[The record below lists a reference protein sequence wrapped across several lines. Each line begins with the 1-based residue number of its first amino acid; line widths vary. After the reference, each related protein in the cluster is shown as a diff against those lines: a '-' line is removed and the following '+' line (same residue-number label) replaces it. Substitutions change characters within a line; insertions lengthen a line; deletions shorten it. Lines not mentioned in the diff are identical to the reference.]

1 MPREGESSDM
11 NRSEIAIS
19 VIARVTGVPKGSLS
33 PEMELVADLDM
44 DSAKALELIVEL
56 EDQLSI
62 EIDDDDAA
70 GMNTV
75 GDVLATIASFGSS
88 PEQSREND

>member
-1 MPREGESSDM
+1 M

-19 VIARVTGVPKGSLS
+19 VIARIAGVPEASLA
-33 PEMELVADLDM
+33 PEVELVADLDL

-56 EDQLSI
+56 EDQLEI
-62 EIDDDDAA
+62 EIDDDTAE

-75 GDVLATIASFGSS
+75 GDVLATIASIGSA
-88 PEQSREND
+88 PGRSRETG

>member
-1 MPREGESSDM
+1 M

-19 VIARVTGVPKGSLS
+19 VIARITGVPIESIT

-56 EDQLSI
+56 EDHFDVEI
-62 EIDDDDAA
+62 EDDGAA
-70 GMNTV
+70 SLNTV
-75 GDVLATIASFGSS
+75 GDVLATVSSLGSS
-88 PEQSREND
+88 PDHLQENA

>member
-1 MPREGESSDM
+1 M

-19 VIARVTGVPKGSLS
+19 VIARITGVAIESIT

-56 EDQLSI
+56 EDRFDVEI
-62 EIDDDDAA
+62 EDDGAA
-70 GMNTV
+70 SLNTV
-75 GDVLATIASFGSS
+75 GDVLAAISSLGSS
-88 PEQSREND
+88 PDHSQENA

>member
-1 MPREGESSDM
+1 M

-19 VIARVTGVPKGSLS
+19 VIAQVTGVSTGSIT

-44 DSAKALELIVEL
+44 DSAKALELLVEL
-56 EDQLSI
+56 EDRFEV

-70 GMNTV
+70 MLNTV
-75 GDVLATIASFGSS
+75 GDVLATIESMEI
-88 PEQSREND
+88 PTT

>member
-1 MPREGESSDM
+1 M

-19 VIARVTGVPKGSLS
+19 VIAQVIGVPIESIT

-56 EDQLSI
+56 EDRF
-62 EIDDDDAA
+62 
-70 GMNTV
+70 
-75 GDVLATIASFGSS
+75 DV
-88 PEQSREND
+88 

>member
-1 MPREGESSDM
+1 M

-19 VIARVTGVPKGSLS
+19 VIARVTGVPEASLN
-33 PEMELVADLDM
+33 PEMELVADLAM

-56 EDQLSI
+56 EDQFAI
-62 EIDDDDAA
+62 EIDDDEAA

-75 GDVLATIASFGSS
+75 GDVLATITSLDTSTD
-88 PEQSREND
+88 QSRESV